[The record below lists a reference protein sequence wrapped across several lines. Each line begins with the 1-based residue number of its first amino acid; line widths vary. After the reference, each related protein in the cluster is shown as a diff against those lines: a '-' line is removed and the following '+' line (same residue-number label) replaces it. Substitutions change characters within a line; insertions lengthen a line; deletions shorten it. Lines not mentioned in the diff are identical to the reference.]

1 MPNETGYEAGYM
13 IKELAYNAQRKA
25 NHNVEEWLNE
35 GIAAAAADRMQVDA
49 DANQEA
55 AHTVPTAEGNQQ
67 SVAPDRRADCTPNV
81 ATHAHVV
88 VANPDVAL
96 TSVALAQAEVAGTVG
111 VGTGDRAVSSEEAV
125 EWFWDLLAQCGYE
138 RW

>member
-1 MPNETGYEAGYM
+1 MP
-13 IKELAYNAQRKA
+13 KRKA
-25 NHNVEEWLNE
+25 NQNVEEWLNE
-35 GIAAAAADRMQVDA
+35 GIATAAADRMQVDA

-111 VGTGDRAVSSEEAV
+111 VGTGDMAVSSVEAA
-125 EWFWDLLAQCGYE
+125 EWFWDLLAQCGYK